1 MEPEDIMFSKICQ
14 THKDKNVMFS
24 YMEVEK
30 SWPECKQVINKIGK
44 AVWVCVYVVCVCVC
58 VCAGKGGLDMI
69 SVWWMPM

>member
-30 SWPECKQVINKIGK
+30 S
-44 AVWVCVYVVCVCVC
+44 
-58 VCAGKGGLDMI
+58 
-69 SVWWMPM
+69 